1 MRDPARWHQSV
12 NNTIR
17 QFEKFMC
24 SWLALPMRCLLA
36 LKGGGSWVA
45 ADYTCTAP
53 TYLGPR
59 YPRGMFGAVDAGE
72 ETAVRFYNEWV
83 EQVRAEI
90 PAERLLVFDVKQVE
104 LQKRVRND
112 FAIMVSW
119 LEVSTSAFTITL

>member
-1 MRDPARWHQSV
+1 MTAA
-12 NNTIR
+12 
-17 QFEKFMC
+17 QF
-24 SWLALPMRCLLA
+24 
-36 LKGGGSWVA
+36 
-45 ADYTCTAP
+45 TCFAP

-104 LQKRVRND
+104 LQKMVRND
-112 FAIMVSW
+112 FKIMVSW
-119 LEVSTSAFTITL
+119 LEVSTRAFTITL

>member
-1 MRDPARWHQSV
+1 MKAA
-12 NNTIR
+12 
-17 QFEKFMC
+17 QF
-24 SWLALPMRCLLA
+24 
-36 LKGGGSWVA
+36 
-45 ADYTCTAP
+45 TCFAP

>member
-1 MRDPARWHQSV
+1 MTAA
-12 NNTIR
+12 
-17 QFEKFMC
+17 QF
-24 SWLALPMRCLLA
+24 
-36 LKGGGSWVA
+36 
-45 ADYTCTAP
+45 TCFAP

-104 LQKRVRND
+104 LQTRVRDD
-112 FAIMVSW
+112 FTITESW
-119 LEVSTSAFTITL
+119 LKVPTSAFTI